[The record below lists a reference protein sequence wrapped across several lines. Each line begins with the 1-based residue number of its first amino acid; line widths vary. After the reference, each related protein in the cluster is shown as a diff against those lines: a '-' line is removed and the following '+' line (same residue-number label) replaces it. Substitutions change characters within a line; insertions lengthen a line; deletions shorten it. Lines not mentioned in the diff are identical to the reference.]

1 MRIKNVLLVALG
13 IGVTTSGCAQETTDE
28 GYGSASVAALTS
40 SEVDRVEITVD
51 GTGFAA
57 TLARDGVSGNFEP
70 VVIPD
75 IPIGA
80 YTFRA
85 EAYDD
90 AVPVTPVLL
99 YSGTAAVTITEG
111 IETAVTIVLQ
121 QVPPVDPFNNTVPI
135 FQSLVYTP
143 ANPRTDEVVTLT
155 VSVID
160 PDVGDV
166 VTLLWSAPGGGTLV
180 PPLDQASVDWTA
192 PSTAGSFAVTVTA
205 TDSTGATASLT
216 ATLGV
221 ELRLGSSEVSIDL
234 NTWPEVS
241 NLVPVPTR
249 IDVGESTSLTLSAT
263 DPDGDDLAYAWSATG
278 CLGTFSDATVASPN
292 FTLTDAQGNTECTL
306 SVNITDVDTVTALP
320 RGGANTAELTI
331 ATGPEVVPGPGAP
344 PAATCPCWDGSPGSA
359 GSSLQDVWAT
369 LAPANCLYLDSCSDN
384 GDPSDYTSWATCR
397 DDLGTQLQT
406 SAQLTPFVSISAC
419 FVRETF
425 WPPSGGSQ
433 TGTGLD
439 VTFTGITAEQ
449 NAACRAEH
457 DAFTSTTD
465 FGGFEN
471 DPICG
476 LPIPGSTPAGVACA
490 GSAPGL
496 VLAGTD
502 YAGGGTLLDPN
513 IVPQACVDEV
523 GLLYLDNGCPLQPS
537 SQRRS
542 ACDSAL
548 NTSACQSCDNTGSQG
563 ACTAC
568 NTELENR
575 FNPACL
581 GGGFPVCE

>member
-292 FTLTDAQGNTECTL
+292 FTLTDAQGGTECTL

-331 ATGPEVVPGPGAP
+331 ATGPGISPGGLATS
-344 PAATCPCWDGSPGSA
+344 TCPCWNGTTLGAGITLPTSLDAYWAEAASLGACDLSPTKVCFEDTDISTAYCIGNNPV
-359 GSSLQDVWAT
+359 QNTWAT
-369 LAPANCLYLDSCSDN
+369 EVGDRPGLEDQSCGIYVESNYVTSNQGDTNPLALFIPALTLEEYNTCLAEHRAFLPLAV
-384 GDPSDYTSWATCR
+384 GDPV
-397 DDLGTQLQT
+397 DD
-406 SAQLTPFVSISAC
+406 S
-419 FVRETF
+419 
-425 WPPSGGSQ
+425 
-433 TGTGLD
+433 
-439 VTFTGITAEQ
+439 
-449 NAACRAEH
+449 
-457 DAFTSTTD
+457 
-465 FGGFEN
+465 
-471 DPICG
+471 CG
-476 LPIPGSTPAGVACA
+476 LPTP
-490 GSAPGL
+490 
-496 VLAGTD
+496 
-502 YAGGGTLLDPN
+502 
-513 IVPQACVDEV
+513 
-523 GLLYLDNGCPLQPS
+523 
-537 SQRRS
+537 
-542 ACDSAL
+542 
-548 NTSACQSCDNTGSQG
+548 
-563 ACTAC
+563 
-568 NTELENR
+568 
-575 FNPACL
+575 
-581 GGGFPVCE
+581 